1 MSINNRQQNNG
12 RRRGRSNNGPR
23 QQGGGQGRNY
33 DQGNRID
40 SRARGNATQLLE
52 KYRNMA
58 RDAQLSGDRVM
69 TEYYL
74 QYADHYFRVL
84 SDARVRQEEQRGRSD
99 DQGDS
104 VQNENEGDDQ
114 AEELDAIDMIG
125 RAPRNIPGRGHRDE
139 YGQREPREG
148 RGRGDARDSG
158 RGEERSERQPRDDL
172 GDNRGSG
179 RGRERYGRQDA
190 TGNRERSGN
199 GRDSLPDDRRSGSH
213 DDDAGFGIDL
223 AVLPPAIGIEPARE
237 DVPVP
242 GDGDEAESAPKRRG
256 RPRKVATE
264 GEAAQ
269 S

>member
-23 QQGGGQGRNY
+23 QSGGSQSRNY

-74 QYADHYFRVL
+74 QFADHYFRVL
-84 SDARVRQEEQRGRSD
+84 SDARVRQEEQRGRGD
-99 DQGDS
+99 DHGDS
-104 VQNENEGDDQ
+104 GQSDNEGDDL

-125 RAPRNIPGRGHRDE
+125 RAPRNIQD
-139 YGQREPREG
+139 
-148 RGRGDARDSG
+148 RGRGERSDNRDRGDG
-158 RGEERSERQPRDDL
+158 RGEERSERQPRDVR
-172 GDNRGSG
+172 GDTRNEG
-179 RGRERYGRQDA
+179 RGAPRERYGNQDT
-190 TGNRERSGN
+190 TGNRERGGN
-199 GRDSLPDDRRSGSH
+199 GRDTLRNEGRNDGRNGGH
-213 DDDAGFGIDL
+213 DDDASFGIDV

-237 DVPVP
+237 VSATPS
-242 GDGDEAESAPKRRG
+242 DGGEAEAAPKRRG
-256 RPRKVATE
+256 RPRKLAAE
-264 GEAAQ
+264 GETAQ